1 MNTPRKFVPVEP
13 LEDRITPAPVFT
25 PINLLSGLDGEN
37 GFNILGGGGA
47 AVNVEISAV
56 ANAGDVNG
64 DGIKDLLV
72 GIPSE
77 SSNSKGRVALIFGQA
92 GGFPANLDLDALGAN
107 GVVITGQVNFDRLGT
122 SLAGVG
128 DVNGDGFDDFVIGA
142 PGHDVGVNASERGA
156 AYVIFGKASWGA
168 TLALGTLDGTNG
180 FKIVGD
186 TRRTGISGIAQAVG
200 GYNLAGAGAGG
211 DFNGD
216 GFDDVLIGAQDI
228 QAFAA
233 GGTSSGAAFVIFGK
247 NTNTGTGGT
256 AFTSPLSV
264 ANLTGTN
271 GLMIASST
279 ASDFMGS
286 EVGFVGDVNGD
297 GRTDLS
303 LGNME
308 NPQLSARRSFL
319 IFGKATGNPPSID
332 VNFLTADQGF
342 AGPEPTNVNF
352 VGPISYGS
360 EYVLRDIDHDG
371 DQDLGVSF
379 VHQRFLDDAIQGYT
393 FVKNT
398 GAGYTTNPFGNLS
411 KELRTA
417 MVGFSN
423 VSVDAFLYD
432 LGDFNGDGNYDLSA
446 FPSNFPVTAPFAG
459 IFEGIAP
466 TKTYVANNG
475 TNSTGVE
482 FTGLQLP
489 GGLLEPQVFF
499 IGDISGDGIDDALV
513 LPAPSTGT
521 ATAPNA
527 YVVFGDAFN
536 PSTDGKSVTYTDFD
550 GDKVTVKTSAGQF
563 TRAMF
568 TFSSP
573 PGAVPAGQQIDLLD
587 ITVGDANSDAA
598 FAGANLTVSVK
609 KGANG
614 DGRANLDAINATGI
628 DLGNVV
634 IAGGLGRIDVGNGA
648 DFEKPGLSKLDVYH
662 FGGVGVPDSDVVGR
676 IGSIV
681 VDTAFEN
688 ARINVTGGP
697 AEGIG
702 SVAVA
707 GDFSGVLDLTGP
719 LDKFKAANLL
729 AGANIDADGTSTK
742 KTSFTAK
749 SIANGVGIDL
759 ATTLGK
765 LSATQ
770 VGSATITAPR
780 IDTISI
786 TGDTKALL
794 PGSFAGTVRAVNG
807 LGTITVKENFSG
819 NLDLV
824 GALATLGTFKSFDL
838 LTGATIK
845 VDGASTKKTSL
856 TAHVI
861 NDGVTIN
868 VASVIGKLS
877 AARIDDATISAD
889 RIDSLS
895 VNGDSKLTIAGDLA
909 AEITLDNAGATGD
922 VKGLGTAKIA
932 GRFHDAKIVVAGSI
946 GSFSAGAMQAATLFA
961 GYTPTS
967 AGLPLNGGTFLTD
980 ALLGTFTI
988 TGKAEIVGGT
998 TTLDGGLTAM
1008 EDSFVVAPKLGASSI
1023 TAIDSTTGALAWGFA
1038 YRDSIK
1044 SLKIKEPVFAYDA
1057 DAGGTQSIDD
1067 YSVRKLP

>member
-1 MNTPRKFVPVEP
+1 MIQRPTSLEI
-13 LEDRITPAPVFT
+13 LEDRITPAPVFSAL
-25 PINLLSGLDGEN
+25 NLLSGLDGEN

-47 AVNVEISAV
+47 GVNVEISEV

-92 GGFPANLDLDALGAN
+92 GGFPANLDLDALGTN

-128 DVNGDGFDDFVIGA
+128 DVNGDGFDDVVIGA

-156 AYVIFGKASWGA
+156 AYVVFGKASWGA
-168 TLALGTLDGTNG
+168 TLALASLDGTNG

-216 GFDDVLIGAQDI
+216 GFDDVLIGGQDI
-228 QAFAA
+228 QAFNA
-233 GGTSSGAAFVIFGK
+233 GGADSGAAFIIFGK

-271 GLMIASST
+271 GLMIGSST

-297 GRTDLS
+297 GLTDIS
-303 LGNME
+303 IGNME
-308 NPQLSARRSFL
+308 NPQLSLRRSFI
-319 IFGKATGNPPSID
+319 IFGKATGNPASID
-332 VNFLTADQGF
+332 LNFLTADQGF

-360 EYVLRDIDHDG
+360 EYVMRDIDNDG

-393 FVKNT
+393 FVKNA

-432 LGDFNGDGNYDLSA
+432 LGDFNGDGFYDLSA
-446 FPSNFPVTAPFAG
+446 FPSGFPVTAPFAG
-459 IFEGIAP
+459 IFEGVTP
-466 TKTYVANNG
+466 TKTYIANNG

-489 GGLLEPQVFF
+489 GGFLEPRVFF
-499 IGDISGDGIDDALV
+499 VGDISGDGIDDALV

-536 PSTDGKSVTYTDFD
+536 PSADGKSVTLRDID
-550 GDKVTVKTSAGQF
+550 GDAVTVKTSAGQF
-563 TRAMF
+563 TRDMF
-568 TFSSP
+568 TFSTP
-573 PGAVPAGQQIDLLD
+573 PGSVPNGQLIDLLD
-587 ITVGDANSDAA
+587 LTVGDANSDAA
-598 FAGANLTVSVK
+598 FAGASLTVSVK

-614 DGRANLDAINATGI
+614 DGRANVGAINATGI

-634 IAGGLGRIDVGNGA
+634 IAGGIESIDAGNA
-648 DFEKPGLSKLDVYH
+648 TDFEKPSLAKLDVYR
-662 FGGVGVPDSDVVGR
+662 FGGVGVPSSDIVGR
-676 IGSIV
+676 IGSII
-681 VDTAFEN
+681 VDTTFEN
-688 ARINVTGGP
+688 ARINVTGS
-697 AEGIG
+697 ATEGIG

-707 GDFSGVLDLTGP
+707 GDFSGVLALAGP

-729 AGANIDADGTSTK
+729 TSTNIDVNGTSTK
-742 KTSFTAK
+742 KASFTAK
-749 SIANGVGIDL
+749 SIADGVIIDF
-759 ATTLGK
+759 
-765 LSATQ
+765 ATQ
-770 VGSATITAPR
+770 VGKFTATQVGTATITAAR

-786 TGDTKALL
+786 TGDTKLGL
-794 PGSFAGTVRAVNG
+794 PGSFAGDVISNG
-807 LGTITVKENFSG
+807 AGVGSMTVKENFSG
-819 NLDLV
+819 ELNLT
-824 GALATLGTFKSFDL
+824 GSGATLDKFKAFDL
-838 LTGATIK
+838 LPGAI
-845 VDGASTKKTSL
+845 VRADGTATKKTSI

-861 NDGVTIN
+861 NDGVSIN
-868 VASVIGKLS
+868 IGAVIGKLS
-877 AARIDDATISAD
+877 AARIGDATILAD

-895 VNGDSKLTIAGDLA
+895 VNGDTKLAIAGDFA
-909 AEITLDNAGATGD
+909 ADLTLDNAGLADGT
-922 VKGLGTAKIA
+922 VKVLGTVKIA
-932 GRFHDAKIVVAGSI
+932 GRFHDAKIVVAGTI
-946 GSFSAGAMQAATLFA
+946 GSFTAAAMQTASLFA
-961 GYTPTS
+961 GYTPTN
-967 AGLPLNGGTFLTD
+967 AGLPLAGGTFLPD
-980 ALLGTFTI
+980 AELGKFNI
-988 TGKAEIVGGT
+988 TGKVALAGATPTIASM
-998 TTLDGGLTAM
+998 D
-1008 EDSFVVAPKLGASSI
+1008 DSFVVANRLGAVSLQ
-1023 TAIDSTTGALAWGFA
+1023 TLDVTTGALQWGFA
-1038 YRDSIK
+1038 YRDAIK
-1044 SLKIKEPVFAYDA
+1044 SLKATDPAFIYHLDI
-1057 DAGGTQSIDD
+1057 GGTQATDD
-1067 YSVRKLP
+1067 FSVRQLP